1 MMAPYIHQLKQW
13 PHFSWQDEELIS
25 LLAEV
30 RYLQGRL
37 LGKAELLGFE
47 LRNEANLETLIQDVI
62 KSSEIEGEVLNP
74 ELVRSS
80 IAVHLG
86 LDDAGKENTDRHIH
100 GIVEMML
107 DATQNNDK
115 SLTDDRLFGW
125 HSALFPAGRSGM
137 YKIEVAKWR
146 TGAMQVVSGPMGRE
160 KIHFEAP
167 EAHLLEKEMQS
178 FLTWFNKDQDI
189 DDLLKAGVAHFWFV
203 TIHPF
208 DDGNGRIARAI
219 ADMLLSKADR
229 VNQRF
234 YSMSTQINAD
244 KKSYYQILEKSQKS
258 TLDITPW
265 LFWFLN
271 CLKQAIINS
280 EEIITKVTTKH
291 QFLVKNSSAITNER
305 QHLVITKL
313 LDGFEGNLTTSKY
326 AKLTKSSTDTALRD
340 ITDLME
346 KGVLLKS
353 GSSGRST
360 HYLLN
365 LQD

>member
-1 MMAPYIHQLKQW
+1 M
-13 PHFSWQDEELIS
+13 IS

-30 RYLQGRL
+30 RYLQGKL
-37 LGKAELLGFE
+37 LGKVELLGFE
-47 LRNEANLETLIQDVI
+47 LRNEANLETLIQDVV
-62 KSSEIEGEVLNP
+62 KSSEIEGELLNP

-86 LDDAGKENTDRHIH
+86 LDYKGKENKDRHID

-107 DATQNNDK
+107 DATQNSDK
-115 SLTDDRLFGW
+115 SLSDDRLFGW

-146 TGAMQVVSGPMGRE
+146 TGAMQVVSGAMRRE

-167 EAHLLEKEMQS
+167 AASLLQNEMKH
-178 FLTWFNKDQDI
+178 FLNWFNTEQNMDDI
-189 DDLLKAGVAHFWFV
+189 LKAGVAHFWFV

-244 KKSYYQILEKSQKS
+244 KKSYYKILEKSQKS

-265 LFWFLN
+265 LVWFLN
-271 CLKQAIINS
+271 CLKEAIVNS
-280 EEIITKVTTKH
+280 DGIISKVITKH
-291 QFLVKNSSAITNER
+291 DFMVKNSAAITNDR

-326 AKLTKSSTDTALRD
+326 AKLTKSSSDTALRD
-340 ITDLME
+340 ITDLIE
-346 KGVLLKS
+346 KGILLKS
-353 GSSGRST
+353 GSGGRST
-360 HYLLN
+360 HYRLN
-365 LQD
+365 MEK

>member
-47 LRNEANLETLIQDVI
+47 LRKEANLETLIQDVI

-86 LDDAGKENTDRHIH
+86 LDDAGKENKDRHID

-115 SLTDDRLFGW
+115 SLTDERLFGW

-160 KIHFEAP
+160 KVHFEAP
-167 EAHLLEKEMQS
+167 EAHLLEKEMRT
-178 FLTWFNKDQDI
+178 FLTWFNKEQDL

-219 ADMLLSKADR
+219 TDMLLSKADR
-229 VNQRF
+229 INQRF
-234 YSMSTQINAD
+234 YSMSTQINTD

-265 LFWFLN
+265 LVWFLN

-291 QFLVKNSSAITNER
+291 QFLVKNSSAITNDR
-305 QHLVITKL
+305 QRLVITRL
-313 LDGFEGNLTTSKY
+313 LDGFEGHLTTSKY

-346 KGVLLKS
+346 KGLLLKS
-353 GSSGRST
+353 GSGGRST
-360 HYLLN
+360 HYQLN
-365 LQD
+365 MEK

>member
-1 MMAPYIHQLKQW
+1 M
-13 PHFSWQDEELIS
+13 
-25 LLAEV
+25 
-30 RYLQGRL
+30 RYLQGKL
-37 LGKAELLGFE
+37 LGKVELLGFE
-47 LRNEANLETLIQDVI
+47 LRNEANLETLIQDVV
-62 KSSEIEGEVLNP
+62 KSSEIEGELLNP

-86 LDDAGKENTDRHIH
+86 LDYKGKENKDRHID

-107 DATQNNDK
+107 DATQNSDK
-115 SLTDDRLFGW
+115 SLSDDRLFGW

-146 TGAMQVVSGPMGRE
+146 TGAMQVVSGAMRRE

-167 EAHLLEKEMQS
+167 AASLLQNEMKH
-178 FLTWFNKDQDI
+178 FLNWFNTEQNMDDI
-189 DDLLKAGVAHFWFV
+189 LKAGVAHFWFV

-244 KKSYYQILEKSQKS
+244 KKSYYKILEKSQKS

-265 LFWFLN
+265 LVWFLN
-271 CLKQAIINS
+271 CLKEAIVNS
-280 EEIITKVTTKH
+280 DGIISKVITKH
-291 QFLVKNSSAITNER
+291 DFMVKNSAAITNDR

-326 AKLTKSSTDTALRD
+326 AKLTKSSSDTALRD
-340 ITDLME
+340 ITDLIE
-346 KGVLLKS
+346 KGILLKS
-353 GSSGRST
+353 GSGGRST
-360 HYLLN
+360 HYRLN
-365 LQD
+365 MEK

>member
-1 MMAPYIHQLKQW
+1 
-13 PHFSWQDEELIS
+13 
-25 LLAEV
+25 V
-30 RYLQGRL
+30 RYLQGKL
-37 LGKAELLGFE
+37 LGKVELLGFE
-47 LRNEANLETLIQDVI
+47 LRNEANLETLIQDVV
-62 KSSEIEGEVLNP
+62 KSSEIEGELLNP

-86 LDDAGKENTDRHIH
+86 LDYKGKENKDRHID

-107 DATQNNDK
+107 DATQNSDK
-115 SLTDDRLFGW
+115 SLSDDRLFGW

-146 TGAMQVVSGPMGRE
+146 TGAMQVVSGAMRRE

-167 EAHLLEKEMQS
+167 AASLLQNEMKH
-178 FLTWFNKDQDI
+178 FLNWFNTEQNMDDI
-189 DDLLKAGVAHFWFV
+189 LKAGVAHFWFV

-244 KKSYYQILEKSQKS
+244 KKSYYKILEKSQKS

-265 LFWFLN
+265 LVWFLN
-271 CLKQAIINS
+271 CLKEAIVNS
-280 EEIITKVTTKH
+280 DGIISKVITKH
-291 QFLVKNSSAITNER
+291 DFMVKNSAAITNDR

-326 AKLTKSSTDTALRD
+326 AKLTKSSSDTALRD
-340 ITDLME
+340 ITDLIE
-346 KGVLLKS
+346 KGILLKS
-353 GSSGRST
+353 GSGGRST
-360 HYLLN
+360 HYRLN
-365 LQD
+365 MEK